1 MRKDLCGTASGN
13 SQLASRPRVDGVKST
28 IASPRR
34 IARAWAARTMGIG
47 KTDGDGRR
55 SAEHRLRRE
64 GLYPRVLSISIP
76 HPALHKYIPHV
87 FGGLMGGALEQ
98 EYKTTRLQISRVHG
112 LPVARRLAL
121 LGPLRARLRD
131 ARAVGLAAALSIIII
146 TIGHL
151 EPELEELLE
160 AAHSFRLC
168 S

>member
-1 MRKDLCGTASGN
+1 
-13 SQLASRPRVDGVKST
+13 
-28 IASPRR
+28 
-34 IARAWAARTMGIG
+34 MGIG

-98 EYKTTRLQISRVHG
+98 EYKTTRLLLQIPGVHG

-131 ARAVGLAAALSIIII
+131 ARAVADKVQLVALE
-146 TIGHL
+146 L
-151 EPELEELLE
+151 RLPAKRPAPE
-160 AAHSFRLC
+160 ASSAKRKKKRRKKSKKQA
-168 S
+168 SD

>member
-1 MRKDLCGTASGN
+1 MAVRQSLVRGASWAGR
-13 SQLASRPRVDGVKST
+13 ADG
-28 IASPRR
+28 
-34 IARAWAARTMGIG
+34 W
-47 KTDGDGRR
+47 
-55 SAEHRLRRE
+55 RLRRE

-98 EYKTTRLQISRVHG
+98 EYKTTRLLLQIPGVHG

-131 ARAVGLAAALSIIII
+131 ARAVGLAAL
-146 TIGHL
+146 TIVVGLVGHL

-160 AAHSFRLC
+160 AAHSFRFC
-168 S
+168 T

>member
-1 MRKDLCGTASGN
+1 MVAAITYHASTRWTTG
-13 SQLASRPRVDGVKST
+13 AKST

-121 LGPLRARLRD
+121 LGPLRARLTH
-131 ARAVGLAAALSIIII
+131 ALPILLAALSIIII

>member
-1 MRKDLCGTASGN
+1 
-13 SQLASRPRVDGVKST
+13 
-28 IASPRR
+28 
-34 IARAWAARTMGIG
+34 MGIG

-64 GLYPRVLSISIP
+64 GLYSRVLSISIP
-76 HPALHKYIPHV
+76 HPVLHKYIPHV

-131 ARAVGLAAALSIIII
+131 ARAVGLAALISIF
-146 TIGHL
+146 TFLGHL

-160 AAHSFRLC
+160 AAYSFRFC
-168 S
+168 T